1 MGRPR
6 KTGNLFVFRIKLRL
20 WEGEDDD
27 LIAFLQAIPEGK
39 RASAIKIALRS
50 GRIETLV
57 MDDLADEDDL
67 ASLADDLLM

>member
-6 KTGNLFVFRIKLRL
+6 KTGNLSIFRIKLRL

-27 LIAFLQAIPEGK
+27 LIAFLQTVPAGK
-39 RASAIKIALRS
+39 RSAAVKTAMRS
-50 GRIETLV
+50 GKIETLV
-57 MDDLADEDDL
+57 IDDLADEDDL

>member
-6 KTGNLFVFRIKLRL
+6 KTGNLSIFRIKLRL

-27 LIAFLQAIPEGK
+27 LIAFLQAVPTGK
-39 RASAIKIALRS
+39 RSAAVKTAMRS
-50 GRIETLV
+50 GKIETLV
-57 MDDLADEDDL
+57 IDDLADEDDL

>member
-6 KTGNLFVFRIKLRL
+6 KTGDLFVFRIKLRL

-27 LIAFLQAIPEGK
+27 LIAFLQAIPAGK
-39 RASAIKIALRS
+39 RSSAVKIALRS

>member
-1 MGRPR
+1 MGRSR
-6 KTGNLFVFRIKLRL
+6 KTGQLRIYRLTLRL

>member
-6 KTGNLFVFRIKLRL
+6 KTGKLSIFRIKLRL

-27 LIAFLQAIPEGK
+27 LIAFLQSIPIGK
-39 RASAIKIALRS
+39 RSSAVKTAMRSGQLSAIT
-50 GRIETLV
+50 E
-57 MDDLADEDDL
+57 DDLPDEDDL